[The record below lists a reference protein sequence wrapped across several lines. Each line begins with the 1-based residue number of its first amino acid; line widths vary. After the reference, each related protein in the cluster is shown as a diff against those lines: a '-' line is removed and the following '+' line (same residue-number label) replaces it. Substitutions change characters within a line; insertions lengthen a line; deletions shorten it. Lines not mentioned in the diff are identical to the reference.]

1 VKLLSEYCSGAVSAA
16 GLSVARVAAVLAIGT
31 SVLTVAGLVAP
42 ACAQSQPGFAP
53 GTVSPIQPL
62 VPPRPPSVAPGLP
75 AVPAVPRVAPT
86 PGVVLAVQDVTVEG
100 ASAYPPDQLAKLTE
114 GLTGPAVQQSQIEN
128 ARASI
133 VDLYRRDGYV
143 YTVVNAILSQGHLRF
158 VVIEGHIA
166 SVKLDGDIGPAGTQV
181 LRFLD
186 RLTEAPA
193 VRAADLERWLLL
205 ASDVPGV
212 TLRSTLAPSA
222 DEPGALTLIA
232 KVSRQAV
239 SGSILLD
246 NRAFKQ
252 TGPEEGLAILDF
264 NSFTEFGERTELS
277 FYHSL
282 LNSSQIFG
290 QAASEFYLGGS
301 GLKLKVYGGAGDAAP
316 NGSLAL
322 IGYDGTTTIFGAQ
335 LTYPL
340 VRVRQYT
347 LNLIGAVDAEE
358 SQITNT
364 LGINGTRAQQSSDS
378 LRILR
383 AGAEYARLDN
393 LFGPEMSATDGATFK
408 LSQGLTI
415 LGAAQNGD
423 SQAPRLN
430 ERVDFTKFA
439 ATITRN
445 QTLFQPWNGA
455 SVALEGTVAGQYTGD
470 VLPLVE
476 KYYLGGPHFNRGYYW
491 GQVTGDNA
499 LQASAELQ
507 LNMPIPLPAAIP
519 LELNAQWY
527 AFYDWGETWER
538 QNTDPNYIL
547 RSYGGGVRLYL
558 TKYTE
563 FDFEGVARQNRYPNG
578 NSLNVKPLGPE
589 AFYWQ
594 VLARF

>member
-1 VKLLSEYCSGAVSAA
+1 MA
-16 GLSVARVAAVLAIGT
+16 
-31 SVLTVAGLVAP
+31 VAGLVAP
-42 ACAQSQPGFAP
+42 ARAQLQPGFAP

-62 VPPRPPSVAPGLP
+62 VPPRPPSVAPGIPVAP
-75 AVPAVPRVAPT
+75 AIPQVAPT
-86 PGVVLAVQDVTVEG
+86 PGAVLAVQDVAVEG
-100 ASAYPPDQLAKLTE
+100 GSVYPRERIAKLTE

-133 VDLYRRDGYV
+133 VDMYRRDGYV
-143 YTVVNAILSQGHLRF
+143 YTVANAILSQGHLRF

-166 SVKLDGDIGPAGTQV
+166 DVKLDGDIGPAGTQV
-181 LRFLD
+181 LRFLG
-186 RLTEAPA
+186 RLTEE
-193 VRAADLERWLLL
+193 RAIRVADLERWLLL

-212 TLRSTLAPSA
+212 TLRSTLVPSA
-222 DEPGALTLIA
+222 DDPGALTLVA

-239 SGSILLD
+239 SGSVLLD

-252 TGPEEGLAILDF
+252 TGPEEGLAVLDF
-264 NSFTEFGERTELS
+264 NSFTQFGERTELS

-290 QAASEFYLGGS
+290 QASSEFYLGGS
-301 GLKLKVYGGAGDAAP
+301 GLKLKIYAGSGDATP
-316 NGSLAL
+316 NGPLTT

-347 LNLIGAVDAEE
+347 LNLFGAFDAEE

-364 LGINGTRAQQSSDS
+364 LGLNGARVQQSSDS

-383 AGAEYARLDN
+383 GGAEYARLDN
-393 LFGPEMSATDGATFK
+393 LFGPEMSATNGASVR

-423 SQAPRLN
+423 GQAPRLN
-430 ERVDFTKFA
+430 ERVDFTKFNG
-439 ATITRN
+439 TISRN
-445 QTLFQPWNGA
+445 QMLFQPWNGA
-455 SVALEGTVAGQYTGD
+455 SVALQGTLAGQYTGD
-470 VLPLVE
+470 ILPLAE

-507 LNMPIPLPAAIP
+507 LNMPIPLPASIP
-519 LELNAQWY
+519 WELNAQWY

-538 QNTDPNYIL
+538 QSTDPSYVI
-547 RSYGGGVRLYL
+547 RSYGGGVRLYV

-578 NSLNVKPLGPE
+578 NSTNVKPLGPE

-594 VLARF
+594 VLAHF